1 MSRSKDSPLKLVGF
15 GLCLLFCLGFSPPLS
30 FADSIQNGDLANLR
44 FSLTTDKPAYAVG
57 ETVNITFTLT
67 NPTAQEVRLQF
78 SSSRQFD
85 FVVRRNETEVWRWSN
100 RRTFS
105 MMLTTVVLKPQ
116 SSKRYTAV
124 WAQNDNSGHPVSP
137 GRYEVLALLPL
148 HQPIFSQPALIIIR

>member
-1 MSRSKDSPLKLVGF
+1 MKLIGF
-15 GLCLLFCLGFSPPLS
+15 GLCLLFCLGFSLPLS

-44 FSLTTDKPAYAVG
+44 FLLTTDKPAYAVG
-57 ETVNITFTLT
+57 EAVNITFTLT

-100 RRTFS
+100 RRMFS

-124 WAQNDNSGHPVSP
+124 WAQNDNSGHPVSL